1 MCTEQQVRVSGSPL
15 NRKHLC
21 IPTSGR
27 KNKLCAIPL
36 LVPCGK
42 QYNFPLFQNSSFKLW
57 RKSKS
62 DIGEIHS
69 FLPGSQTKPLIQMFI
84 LCSPPGILFL
94 KAATLLVEIM
104 ELLTFLNY
112 SVARKYIENI
122 WKISVL
128 LENIRTGVSVSNF
141 EVQGYSYVL
150 FLIKAKIKA

>member
-1 MCTEQQVRVSGSPL
+1 
-15 NRKHLC
+15 
-21 IPTSGR
+21 
-27 KNKLCAIPL
+27 
-36 LVPCGK
+36 
-42 QYNFPLFQNSSFKLW
+42 
-57 RKSKS
+57 
-62 DIGEIHS
+62 
-69 FLPGSQTKPLIQMFI
+69 MFI